1 MFDSQK
7 SDSPFQYIVRKFVCV
22 CVLCVRMHANKNSRT
37 RDAAN
42 VSAALYTLL
51 AAALAALL
59 LRVFAGTA
67 LRAHVSLDRRSLAA
81 GRVLLGSLVVVDV
94 WRSRWPF
101 RRLLYSDE
109 GMWPRALVLAGR
121 DPQIQPSRDVSLY
134 LAFGGAGWAS
144 AACASAAIAGICAAV
159 GFHTQLA
166 LGYCWL
172 HLYSMAYRCSGCQQA
187 GDTLMRMVMF
197 WSMFLPCGDV
207 WSIDSVLFTP
217 SLPANCA
224 KVLFSP
230 HRLPQSLQSVP
241 MSHRANSAPGPP
253 SSQSLSKA

>member
-1 MFDSQK
+1 MPSRI
-7 SDSPFQYIVRKFVCV
+7 SS
-22 CVLCVRMHANKNSRT
+22 VLPVAK
-37 RDAAN
+37 
-42 VSAALYTLL
+42 VSSVLLL
-51 AAALAALL
+51 AAGVAVPALAALL

-217 SLPANCA
+217 SLPAIATTTVTSLACIGLLTQLGLVYSFCA
-224 KVLFSP
+224 MFS
-230 HRLPQSLQSVP
+230 QFY
-241 MSHRANSAPGPP
+241 
-253 SSQSLSKA
+253 